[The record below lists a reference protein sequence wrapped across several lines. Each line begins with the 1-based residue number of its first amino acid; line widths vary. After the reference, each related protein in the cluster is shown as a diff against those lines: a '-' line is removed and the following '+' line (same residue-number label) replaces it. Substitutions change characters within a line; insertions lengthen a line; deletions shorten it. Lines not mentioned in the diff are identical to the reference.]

1 MTTKE
6 KLQVLKKANE
16 VLFNKP
22 LFDFDLEVEN
32 LSLDVE
38 LAITLEAAVRHIK
51 MLENLKDAY
60 RDMEKKRIA
69 IALNK
74 LS

>member
-1 MTTKE
+1 MTTRE
-6 KLQVLKKANE
+6 KLQILEKANE

-22 LFDFDLEVEN
+22 VHQFDGEYPI
-32 LSLDVE
+32 DVE

>member
-22 LFDFDLEVEN
+22 LLEEVEN
-32 LSLDVE
+32 LSVDVE

-60 RDMEKKRIA
+60 KYSLSCA
-69 IALNK
+69 TK
-74 LS
+74 LK